1 MRWVWQEVCKIEEV
15 SESCIVLIKAWCVAG
30 KQVFHILNRTLNTVR
45 KEPTQIVTALRI
57 VEREERADQFA
68 LQVLHCI

>member
-1 MRWVWQEVCKIEEV
+1 MCYVSVCIL
-15 SESCIVLIKAWCVAG
+15 SVLCVPG
-30 KQVFHILNRTLNTVR
+30 KQVWIILQRTLNTVR

-68 LQVLHCI
+68 LQVSGNKKKE